1 MIKNIKTYFLIVCL
15 GFFIQIV
22 FVNKVYAVPVGGILK
37 SFKGIEKIFKKGS
50 DELPDLSKKIDE
62 LKNSKNID
70 ESNIESTNILNDVS
84 NSQSSDQISL
94 LGANKI
100 SKLKKSK
107 IEDVLNDH
115 GLNNVD
121 QIIDSVDIEDF
132 FDNKEESISAF
143 RIIFWLG
150 RIFRVGDIF
159 NTPKTEDRLVIRCN
173 TDKDEFY
180 FTAILEKK
188 KKWLLL
194 SGNFISNQE
203 LNKKISEIKKQNLYV
218 LIDNDEY
225 IIFSTQTENDKK
237 FPSHYFIISKNGY
250 FVHEKNIYGTESP
263 NYIIVNAS
271 SKIEKTNFFCNK
283 I

>member
-22 FVNKVYAVPVGGILK
+22 FVNKTYAVPVSGILK

-84 NSQSSDQISL
+84 GSQSSDQISL

-132 FDNKEESISAF
+132 
-143 RIIFWLG
+143 
-150 RIFRVGDIF
+150 
-159 NTPKTEDRLVIRCN
+159 
-173 TDKDEFY
+173 
-180 FTAILEKK
+180 TATKSFHI
-188 KKWLLL
+188 
-194 SGNFISNQE
+194 
-203 LNKKISEIKKQNLYV
+203 
-218 LIDNDEY
+218 
-225 IIFSTQTENDKK
+225 
-237 FPSHYFIISKNGY
+237 
-250 FVHEKNIYGTESP
+250 
-263 NYIIVNAS
+263 
-271 SKIEKTNFFCNK
+271 
-283 I
+283 